1 MEQIIKDN
9 ILNILLCLLVV
20 VVGYILTRKQNK
32 LADVTGSYQLR
43 AYTPTIWT
51 SLGILGTFVSI
62 LISLYFFVKSESD
75 DINLL
80 IYNIAP
86 AFTTS
91 IIGIFGS
98 IITSLK
104 NKRFLARVEGKEG
117 NTLVQLNKQIAT
129 NSASYSPEIILLE
142 ILKEIKD
149 NREKSSKE
157 NSDLIKELK
166 SLTEIFN
173 ETISN
178 LQISI
183 EGKIDSLNTGVK
195 NEGNA
200 TRTATSEA
208 LRIQSDNFKE
218 AVRGIESEFRESLS
232 GLSTM
237 WENKLNTLNNT
248 LDSKIDSMNT
258 KVDNAFDRLINATEK
273 SLAIESQKRND
284 ELKNFIS
291 EENNIFTS
299 FIGKVKSDVD
309 SIVKDVTK
317 LFNEDI
323 KVAIEEFA
331 KMQTGTCIETIT
343 KANDDMIIASKDV
356 LTAFTKNM
364 TTYTEAME
372 LKVGES
378 NETFNT
384 AIEKALSDVSSKLD
398 ELHKKQAELIETT
411 ISRNNTNIETL
422 LNSNKDAIN
431 SVAREIKENAD
442 NSITANRDNLSQLL
456 EATKQSIT
464 QVANEI
470 KQDNESIKNELVES
484 QKRWK
489 SESETLEK
497 NHTNK
502 VIEIHAKAE
511 SEIADILSKIIS
523 TESALRENLNGIK
536 DEINKSVAIFTE
548 RLNEVRTKAVSI
560 NQETLHDLKALIS
573 SSMHVDDLQ
582 IASTKLSNNIK
593 ETLGVLDKNSTN
605 ISNNLSKINESI
617 SESAAKYEDSIRNY
631 DEKLKYIG
639 SILNLFQQHITD
651 MAVLRSV
658 LEETKMVLKQAEESN
673 EKATAGPEN
682 DKNTYHRAL
691 DKEGRAKKKK

>member
-9 ILNILLCLLVV
+9 ILNILLCFLVV

-62 LISLYFFVKSESD
+62 LISLYLFVKSESD

-183 EGKIDSLNTGVK
+183 EGKIDSLNTGVN

-248 LDSKIDSMNT
+248 LDS
-258 KVDNAFDRLINATEK
+258 F
-273 SLAIESQKRND
+273 
-284 ELKNFIS
+284 
-291 EENNIFTS
+291 
-299 FIGKVKSDVD
+299 
-309 SIVKDVTK
+309 
-317 LFNEDI
+317 
-323 KVAIEEFA
+323 
-331 KMQTGTCIETIT
+331 
-343 KANDDMIIASKDV
+343 
-356 LTAFTKNM
+356 
-364 TTYTEAME
+364 
-372 LKVGES
+372 
-378 NETFNT
+378 
-384 AIEKALSDVSSKLD
+384 
-398 ELHKKQAELIETT
+398 
-411 ISRNNTNIETL
+411 
-422 LNSNKDAIN
+422 
-431 SVAREIKENAD
+431 
-442 NSITANRDNLSQLL
+442 
-456 EATKQSIT
+456 
-464 QVANEI
+464 
-470 KQDNESIKNELVES
+470 
-484 QKRWK
+484 
-489 SESETLEK
+489 
-497 NHTNK
+497 
-502 VIEIHAKAE
+502 
-511 SEIADILSKIIS
+511 
-523 TESALRENLNGIK
+523 
-536 DEINKSVAIFTE
+536 
-548 RLNEVRTKAVSI
+548 
-560 NQETLHDLKALIS
+560 
-573 SSMHVDDLQ
+573 
-582 IASTKLSNNIK
+582 
-593 ETLGVLDKNSTN
+593 
-605 ISNNLSKINESI
+605 
-617 SESAAKYEDSIRNY
+617 
-631 DEKLKYIG
+631 
-639 SILNLFQQHITD
+639 
-651 MAVLRSV
+651 
-658 LEETKMVLKQAEESN
+658 
-673 EKATAGPEN
+673 
-682 DKNTYHRAL
+682 
-691 DKEGRAKKKK
+691 